1 MKRWMCILLITI
13 LFIGFAV
20 PVWADD
26 GDAIFPGSE
35 ILVGSGEEWDGD
47 LAVLGGSLELREGG
61 RIRGDVVVLTGR
73 AVIDGRIDGDLVVL
87 GGSLDLRSD
96 AVIRGD
102 LVTFFGS
109 VSRSEGATVHGQVID
124 GFRGRGV
131 VWPDWD
137 WTPTMP
143 RIDRAWPW
151 SSNVLSGWFGGL
163 MRKVL
168 NTFALMAL
176 GVLLALLLPKQTKL
190 VAQTAGDA
198 PLPSIGF
205 GLLTFL
211 VLLILIPLLVIIC
224 IGIPVALLLA
234 LAAIAAGIFGW
245 IAIGVLIGDRLLT
258 ALNVKQAQPVLE
270 VIAGLAVLALLSS
283 VWCLG
288 GLLGL
293 IVGSAGLGA
302 VVLSRGGTTPYAPLS
317 AAETLPEPLEAD
329 AEPVPDEPA
338 ED

>member
-1 MKRWMCILLITI
+1 MKRWMCVLLATV
-13 LFIGFAV
+13 LFVGLTV

-35 ILVGSGEEWDGD
+35 IVIGSGEEWDGD

-61 RIRGDVVVLTGR
+61 RIRGDVVVLTGS

-87 GGSLDLRSD
+87 GGSLDLRSN

-109 VSRSEGATVHGQVID
+109 VSRGEGATVNGQTVD

-137 WTPTMP
+137 WAARMP
-143 RIDRAWPW
+143 RIDRPWPW
-151 SSNVLSGWFGGL
+151 SSNVLSGWLGGL

-168 NTFALMAL
+168 NTLALMAL
-176 GVLLALLLPKQTKL
+176 GALLALLLPKQTTL

-198 PLPSIGF
+198 LLPSIGF

-234 LAAIAAGIFGW
+234 LAAAAAAIFGW

-258 ALNVKQAQPVLE
+258 ALNVRQAQPVLE

-283 VWCLG
+283 VPCLG
-288 GLLGL
+288 WLLGL

-302 VVLSRGGTTPYAPLS
+302 VVLSRGGTTLYAPLS
-317 AAETLPEPLEAD
+317 KAEILAEPLEAD
-329 AEPVPDEPA
+329 VEQAPEEPE